1 MEQMFNMLIG
11 HQANVFALLTWA
23 LEGKTDRIILS
34 EHVSYDFLTVAI
46 NDVKFNVLSHLVD
59 N

>member
-11 HQANVFALLTWA
+11 HQANVFALLTWT
-23 LEGKTDRIILS
+23 LEGKTDRIIFS
-34 EHVSYDFLTVAI
+34 EHVSYDFLTVAM